1 MLFPI
6 FVIVTLAE
14 IYVLVSVG
22 QAIGGLSTVLLVI
35 ITAFIGSSLLRQQGW
50 STLAKAQQSMAEG
63 RTPAME
69 MLEGVVFLVSGI
81 LLLTPGFLTD
91 GLGLLGLLP
100 WSPLGAGVLAGAL
113 QKTETGRRASE
124 FVRTRVERFADRLE
138 PYEALCRELEVHP
151 AQVATAW
158 LLHNPVVTAP
168 IIGPRTMEQ
177 LEAALQAVEL
187 KLEDEV
193 LAKLD
198 AIFPGPGGEAP
209 EAYAW

>member
-50 STLAKAQQSMAEG
+50 STMAKAQQSMAEG

-69 MLEGVVFLVSGI
+69 MLEGVVILVSGI

-91 GLGLLGLLP
+91 GLGLLGLMP
-100 WSPLGAGVLAGAL
+100 WSRHYFINHFLEKNAERVFRSRSSVFIHRSRTSES
-113 QKTETGRRASE
+113 KNKKDETIEGE
-124 FVRTRVERFADRLE
+124 F
-138 PYEALCRELEVHP
+138 
-151 AQVATAW
+151 W
-158 LLHNPVVTAP
+158 
-168 IIGPRTMEQ
+168 
-177 LEAALQAVEL
+177 
-187 KLEDEV
+187 ED
-193 LAKLD
+193 K
-198 AIFPGPGGEAP
+198 
-209 EAYAW
+209 